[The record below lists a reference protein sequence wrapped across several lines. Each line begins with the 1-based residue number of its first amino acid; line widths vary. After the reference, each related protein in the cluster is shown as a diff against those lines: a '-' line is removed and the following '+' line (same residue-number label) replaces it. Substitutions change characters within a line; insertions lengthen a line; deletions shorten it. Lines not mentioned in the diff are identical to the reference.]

1 MAALMDP
8 VASEMSSCPVETNE
22 CDDVESIVVASSTI
36 SDDFCTP
43 TSRKNYPFCVRVSGL

>member
-1 MAALMDP
+1 MDP